1 MLAKKII
8 SRETVITKL
17 KESIEDEYTDS
28 NNLLAVC
35 KVIGIYDNYIYDNI
49 DNELYKKLELEFD
62 TSYKEYQYGD
72 NNKYSHLVYNDLVEV
87 VKKVIDAL

>member
-1 MLAKKII
+1 MLARRII

-17 KESIEDEYTDS
+17 KESIEDMIIIS
-28 NNLLAVC
+28 MIIL
-35 KVIGIYDNYIYDNI
+35 IMNYI
-49 DNELYKKLELEFD
+49 KKLELEFD